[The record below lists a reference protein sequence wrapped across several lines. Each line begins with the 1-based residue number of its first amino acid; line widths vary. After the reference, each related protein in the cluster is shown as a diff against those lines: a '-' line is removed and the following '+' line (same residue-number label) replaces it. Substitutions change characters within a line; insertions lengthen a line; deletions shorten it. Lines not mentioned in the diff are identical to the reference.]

1 MQSLPVVQ
9 RCGNSLDQGSQG
21 KGGNLVGKGSRL
33 RLANRY
39 LKRVVGTEQSVC
51 KEWKKRLIGEKAM
64 S

>member
-1 MQSLPVVQ
+1 M
-9 RCGNSLDQGSQG
+9 
-21 KGGNLVGKGSRL
+21 VGKGSRL